1 MITVVAAMA
10 MWTTTAEAADP
21 GAPPSQGWS
30 APKPY
35 LLPILNFS
43 LISVNGETS
52 AQASGGLVGG
62 MRLRY
67 GLPPH
72 WLSHTRAQVVG
83 TYGVITGSLGADLR
97 VGSFMG
103 PDTRFVQYQL
113 GPDVWYNGYG
123 DEDAN
128 DYWLPWSMGVDAR
141 NVLTFKVIR
150 EFQIIGEATPGWAFD
165 ADRRGGGVGPF
176 DELTLT
182 GMVVLNTPVIRLT
195 VGYTRQYRVF
205 GVYEGLI
212 LSGAL

>member
-1 MITVVAAMA
+1 MITVVAALFG
-10 MWTTTAEAADP
+10 WGTVAEAAP
-21 GAPPSQGWS
+21 AQGWS

-43 LISVNGETS
+43 LVAVNGETS

-67 GLPPH
+67 GQVPH
-72 WLSHTRAQVVG
+72 WLSHTRGQVVG
-83 TYGVITGSLGADLR
+83 TYGVTTGSLGADAR

-103 PDTRFVQYQL
+103 PDGKVFLYQL

-123 DEDAN
+123 NEDSL
-128 DYWLPWSMGVDAR
+128 DYFLPWSPGIDAR
-141 NVLTFKVIR
+141 NVLTLKVIR
-150 EFQIIGEATPGWAFD
+150 EFQLVAEATPGWAFVEE
-165 ADRRGGGVGPF
+165 RRGGGVGPF

-182 GMVVLNTPVIRLT
+182 GMAVINAQVIRLT
-195 VGYTRQYRVF
+195 VGYTRQYRTF